1 MSLIGPPFGPPGLKP
16 LTPPGVPTLEDQ
28 RRLVARARSLARRW
42 MLRSVLL
49 LAITALAL
57 RRGWIAFGLVFLAL
71 AILAIG
77 LSRSTTRR
85 ATELTDRLK
94 ALEGR

>member
-28 RRLVARARSLARRW
+28 RRLVVRARSLARRW

-49 LAITALAL
+49 LIVAALAI

-77 LSRSTTRR
+77 LARSTTRR
-85 ATELTDRLK
+85 AAQLADKLK
-94 ALEGR
+94 TLEGQ